1 MSIFHSYE
9 QIYYYQSS
17 LHNYDGKWYL
27 IFLPISSHCRMAE
40 SVPRTRLAIR
50 VCRPCPK
57 SSSPFRSL
65 IGCADAWANLTA
77 AAATPCGLSSK
88 AFISG

>member
-1 MSIFHSYE
+1 MLF
-9 QIYYYQSS
+9 
-17 LHNYDGKWYL
+17 D
-27 IFLPISSHCRMAE
+27 FLPISSHCRMAE
-40 SVPRTRLAIR
+40 SVPRARLAIR

-65 IGCADAWANLTA
+65 IGQSSGKKKNADAWANLTA

>member
-1 MSIFHSYE
+1 MLF
-9 QIYYYQSS
+9 
-17 LHNYDGKWYL
+17 D
-27 IFLPISSHCRMAE
+27 FLPTSSHCRMAE
-40 SVPRTRLAIR
+40 SVPRARLAIR

-65 IGCADAWANLTA
+65 IGQFSGKKSADAWANLTA